1 MQVMQGGTA
10 SADFRLVPINGFTGT
25 AAVTVQKTFNGL
37 AVPALS
43 TVLSG
48 GAVTVNISASSAPGT
63 YIMIVR
69 FTSGTMVHEQSVT
82 VSVTPAPTPAR
93 HRAAK

>member
-1 MQVMQGGTA
+1 MQGGSA
-10 SADFRLVPINGFTGT
+10 SADFRLVPVNGFNAT
-25 AAVTVQKTFNGL
+25 AAVTVQKTFNGV

-43 TVLSG
+43 TVFAGNS
-48 GAVTVNISASSAPGT
+48 VSINISASSAPGT

-69 FTSGTMVHEQSVT
+69 FTSGTLVHEQSVT
-82 VSVTPAPTPAR
+82 VTVTAAPTR